1 MRVTRLLLHCLFASC
16 LATLAWPIHAQ
27 DKEDRV
33 AFVIGNAAYSGSN
46 KLINPVNDAKA
57 VSSALRDQGFDVSE
71 FTDLGKQQVNELRQQ
86 IEKRVKRNT
95 VLFFYYAGH
104 GVQVEGRNYLVPVD
118 ARFSNGNDL
127 ADESLY
133 LGDVLAAIEKRRPR
147 LSVVILDAC
156 RDNPFAHEKSNA
168 TKKGLARVDP
178 PSSTVVFYATRPGGI
193 ASDGTEGNGLF
204 TQSLL
209 REFKSPQTPLEVVFR
224 RVSTAVYKSS
234 RGEQEPW
241 IEGVIR
247 EEFSFFKDHSV
258 ETAILTPTAAPSLA
272 LPHQTSSNDSPSVTL
287 PANTSTG
294 SLLPEKKEPILASLS
309 EDEVKVRVR
318 SISKSED
325 EDLPTRVICDESGCF
340 DYAKWAAR
348 LNQPERL
355 DALKNSLRGLSDQI
369 EANICVFNTE
379 DFNCPNN
386 DPIKMT
392 VIYPLAPI
400 LPAKK
405 AKGFS
410 WNEAQVT
417 SSGGVSF
424 KSLPLVERGGTP
436 GGCIP
441 ADGSLQFAR
450 DRVEIGIS
458 RMTCFNIIVPGSVK
472 QSIQVLLMDLH
483 RREMIAYWNWSVI
496 SFLTYGS
503 GRHLVKIK
511 F

>member
-1 MRVTRLLLHCLFASC
+1 MRVSRLLLHCLFASC
-16 LATLAWPIHAQ
+16 FLALGWPIHAQ

-33 AFVIGNAAYSGSN
+33 AFVIGNAAYSGAN

-57 VSSALRDQGFDVSE
+57 VSGVLRGQGFDVFE
-71 FTDLGKQQVNELRQQ
+71 FNDLGKWQVNELRQQ

-104 GVQVEGRNYLVPVD
+104 GVQFEGRNYLVSVD
-118 ARFSNGNDL
+118 ARFSNGDDL
-127 ADESLY
+127 AEESLY

-156 RDNPFAHEKSNA
+156 RDNPFANEKSNA
-168 TKKGLARVDP
+168 PKKGLARVDP

-204 TQSLL
+204 TQQLL
-209 REFKSPQTPLEVVFR
+209 KEFKSPQTPLEVVFR

-247 EEFSFFKDHSV
+247 EEFSFSKDHPV
-258 ETAILTPTAAPSLA
+258 ETAIVTSPTAPTSV
-272 LPHQTSSNDSPSVTL
+272 LPPITLSNDSPTV
-287 PANTSTG
+287 N
-294 SLLPEKKEPILASLS
+294 LLATTPTPPLVPEQKELILASLS
-309 EDEVKVRVR
+309 EEEIKARVR
-318 SISKSED
+318 SLAKSEND
-325 EDLPTRVICDESGCF
+325 DIPTGVICDESGCF
-340 DYAKWAAR
+340 DYANWATR
-348 LNQPERL
+348 LNQSERL
-355 DALKNSLRGLSDQI
+355 DTLKDSLRRLSDQI
-369 EANICVFNTE
+369 EANLCVFNTD

-405 AKGFS
+405 AKGFT
-410 WNEAQVT
+410 WNEAHVT
-417 SSGGVSF
+417 ASGGISF

-441 ADGSLQFAR
+441 AEGSLQFAR
-450 DRVEIGIS
+450 DRVDIGIS

-472 QSIQVLLMDLH
+472 QSLKVLMMDLH
-483 RREMIAYWNWSVI
+483 RREMIAYWDWSVI

>member
-1 MRVTRLLLHCLFASC
+1 MRVTRSLLHCLFASC

-209 REFKSPQTPLEVVFR
+209 RIQIT
-224 RVSTAVYKSS
+224 T
-234 RGEQEPW
+234 
-241 IEGVIR
+241 
-247 EEFSFFKDHSV
+247 
-258 ETAILTPTAAPSLA
+258 
-272 LPHQTSSNDSPSVTL
+272 
-287 PANTSTG
+287 NTT
-294 SLLPEKKEPILASLS
+294 
-309 EDEVKVRVR
+309 
-318 SISKSED
+318 
-325 EDLPTRVICDESGCF
+325 
-340 DYAKWAAR
+340 
-348 LNQPERL
+348 
-355 DALKNSLRGLSDQI
+355 
-369 EANICVFNTE
+369 
-379 DFNCPNN
+379 
-386 DPIKMT
+386 
-392 VIYPLAPI
+392 
-400 LPAKK
+400 
-405 AKGFS
+405 
-410 WNEAQVT
+410 
-417 SSGGVSF
+417 
-424 KSLPLVERGGTP
+424 
-436 GGCIP
+436 
-441 ADGSLQFAR
+441 
-450 DRVEIGIS
+450 
-458 RMTCFNIIVPGSVK
+458 
-472 QSIQVLLMDLH
+472 
-483 RREMIAYWNWSVI
+483 
-496 SFLTYGS
+496 
-503 GRHLVKIK
+503 
-511 F
+511 